1 MKHLAARLL
10 TMLFTVALGCA
21 LCLVLYYKDNKY
33 TSPGPQGI
41 DGLLVLREA
50 DLTEDQIHYL
60 INGWAFYPDVL
71 FTPAQLQ
78 EEGDDRYMTYCA
90 IGEKTNF
97 KTAASDDPHGCG
109 SYVLTLLL
117 PETERVY
124 ALELPEIYSAYRLYV
139 NDTLVAQ
146 MGDPD
151 EETYTPR
158 TKIETVTFQASGRVT
173 LLLAVRDASH
183 Y

>member
-60 INGWAFYPDVL
+60 IHGWAFYPDML

-90 IGEKTNF
+90 IGEKNQ
-97 KTAASDDPHGCG
+97 
-109 SYVLTLLL
+109 L
-117 PETERVY
+117 
-124 ALELPEIYSAYRLYV
+124 
-139 NDTLVAQ
+139 
-146 MGDPD
+146 
-151 EETYTPR
+151 
-158 TKIETVTFQASGRVT
+158 
-173 LLLAVRDASH
+173 
-183 Y
+183 

>member
-60 INGWAFYPDVL
+60 IHGWAFYPDVL

-90 IGEKTNF
+90 IGEKPTL
-97 KTAASDDPHGCG
+97 KPPPATIPTAAAAMCSPFCCRRPSASTPWSCRRSTPPTG
-109 SYVLTLLL
+109 S
-117 PETERVY
+117 
-124 ALELPEIYSAYRLYV
+124 
-139 NDTLVAQ
+139 
-146 MGDPD
+146 M
-151 EETYTPR
+151 
-158 TKIETVTFQASGRVT
+158 
-173 LLLAVRDASH
+173 
-183 Y
+183 

>member
-1 MKHLAARLL
+1 M
-10 TMLFTVALGCA
+10 
-21 LCLVLYYKDNKY
+21 
-33 TSPGPQGI
+33 
-41 DGLLVLREA
+41 
-50 DLTEDQIHYL
+50 
-60 INGWAFYPDVL
+60 
-71 FTPAQLQ
+71 
-78 EEGDDRYMTYCA
+78 
-90 IGEKTNF
+90 
-97 KTAASDDPHGCG
+97 
-109 SYVLTLLL
+109 LTLLL
-117 PETERVY
+117 PETERIY

-183 Y
+183 YYSGLVYPPAFGLPGGVTLLRGLSLSLQVSALILSLVCAAMAFFAGYRLQRQDAKLRRSNQHIAAAPPVHTASDPSLVRHGELLWPLHHSLCGAVAE